1 MPDIDF
7 PRLSSAELVSS
18 FGGDQVA
25 LRRYRMLAALLR
37 EGRPPGEVA
46 RTFGVSRESLRRL
59 RQSFER
65 NGLAALRSQK
75 RGGGH
80 VARGSPL
87 VAAIKQEL
95 DNEPGLAA
103 PLLWRRV
110 QARLHEQN
118 ISAPRSSFYRL
129 LTQLRDEERADSGGT
144 ASIGL
149 LRDALA
155 DLAEDPPLALG
166 RSELAELLLPDRV
179 EPQNLAALLGRGRR
193 LRDALRVAIARL
205 RPSEAGPVLDDS
217 RWRHYLIVAGEYDA
231 GEERAALQNALALS
245 ASTYSRAKREALERL
260 LALLPATL
268 GEQPPA
274 EPPAAMIAAP
284 PAPAEF
290 DHEPELEQYV
300 DRLRYGGLAL
310 IWGPA
315 GVGKQQI
322 AATLAGR
329 LQARGQ
335 KVIWHACRPPDV
347 ETNAGARLLLTLAA
361 ALALDGRHDLW
372 SMLTAAEPA
381 LLSQRLDLLAE
392 GLAGR
397 RWTVILADTQW
408 LDGAEADRVLDTLTA
423 AQERR
428 DIRLALVGRQLPAW
442 ADAERWPALPFPS
455 DAIARRVFLAR
466 MGDVGSLPNPPT
478 RSAANLVRERVI
490 DLVAAIPIELLDTL
504 PPEQIARILSALRPI
519 EAIAD
524 ELRAALR
531 PPAARA

>member
-18 FGGDQVA
+18 FGGDQAA

-46 RTFGVSRESLRRL
+46 RTFGVSRESVRRL

-65 NGLAALRSQK
+65 DGLAALRSQR

-87 VAAIKQEL
+87 VAAIKHEL
-95 DNEPGLAA
+95 DNEPGLAP

-118 ISAPRSSFYRL
+118 LSAPRSSFYRL
-129 LTQLRDEERADSGGT
+129 LTQLRDEERAGGGGP
-144 ASIGL
+144 ASIRL
-149 LRDALA
+149 LRDALT

-166 RSELAELLLPDRV
+166 RSELAALLLPAQV
-179 EPQNLAALLGRGRR
+179 EPQDFAALLARGRR

-205 RPSEAGPVLDDS
+205 RPSEAGPVLDDA

-231 GEERAALQNALALS
+231 GEDRAALQNALALS

-268 GEQPPA
+268 GELPPV

-290 DHEPELEQYV
+290 DHEPELEQYM
-300 DRLRYGGLAL
+300 DRLRHGGLAL

-335 KVIWHACRPPDV
+335 KVIWHACRSPDV

-372 SMLTAAEPA
+372 SMLTAVEPT

-408 LDGAEADRVLDTLTA
+408 LDNDEADRVLDTLTA

-466 MGDVGSLPNPPT
+466 MGDAGSVPNAPART
-478 RSAANLVRERVI
+478 AANLVRERVI

-504 PPEQIARILSALRPI
+504 PPEQIGRILAALRPI

-531 PPAARA
+531 PPLMGE